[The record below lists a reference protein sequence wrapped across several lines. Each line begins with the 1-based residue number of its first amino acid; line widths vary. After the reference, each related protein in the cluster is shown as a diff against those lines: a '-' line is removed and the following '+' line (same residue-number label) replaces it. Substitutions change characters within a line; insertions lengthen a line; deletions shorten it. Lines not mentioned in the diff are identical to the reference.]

1 MLQLLT
7 WPFWMRTSQW
17 SDTST
22 PVPGPTHNTWWPP
35 RSTVTS
41 SACTVSGARQ
51 SATSLVS
58 AVTVPQAG
66 GSPCATDVAA
76 GPVAVA
82 PASRPVACKN
92 KLDILPL
99 WHTPACVAQWTCRP
113 R

>member
-1 MLQLLT
+1 MPQLLT

-41 SACTVSGARQ
+41 SACTVSGAKQ
-51 SATSLVS
+51 SVTSLVS

-66 GSPCATDVAA
+66 E
-76 GPVAVA
+76 A
-82 PASRPVACKN
+82 PARR
-92 KLDILPL
+92 
-99 WHTPACVAQWTCRP
+99 T
-113 R
+113 